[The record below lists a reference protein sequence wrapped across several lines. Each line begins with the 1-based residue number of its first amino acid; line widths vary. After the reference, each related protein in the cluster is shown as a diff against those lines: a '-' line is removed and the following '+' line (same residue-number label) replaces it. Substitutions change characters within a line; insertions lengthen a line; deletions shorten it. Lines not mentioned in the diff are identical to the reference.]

1 MSTELKPSRKKARE
15 VAVPQVDQH
24 APSAPHAP
32 RADEKTV
39 HAVEAILLSVDR
51 PVPAARLAE
60 VILRPTSPRRH
71 DADELSEQT
80 PEVTPAEKATI
91 DAAIAELNRQYEA
104 TSRTFRIEQVAGGHR
119 VMTLPAHAEIV
130 AAFKRARMSTKL
142 TRAAVETLAIIA
154 YRQPVTRAE
163 LESIRGVA
171 CGEVLKSLLDRR
183 LVTIKG
189 RAEELGRPM
198 LYGTT
203 KQFLDQFGLSTLK
216 DLPQP
221 AELKPTL

>member
-15 VAVPQVDQH
+15 VAVPQDDRAADH
-24 APSAPHAP
+24 APSAPH
-32 RADEKTV
+32 ADEKTV

-51 PVPAARLAE
+51 PVPVARLAE
-60 VILRPTSPRRH
+60 VILRPHASRRH
-71 DADELSEQT
+71 DPDELREET
-80 PEVTPAEKATI
+80 PEATPAEKATI
-91 DAAIAELNRQYEA
+91 DEAVRELNRQYEA
-104 TSRTFRIEQVAGGHR
+104 TSRTFRIEQIAGGYR
-119 VMTLPAHAEIV
+119 VMTLPAHADIV

-203 KQFLDQFGLSTLK
+203 KQFLDQFGLATLK